1 MKRVQFWFLK
11 VSRHANKFIMNA
23 PTQGPKIKE
32 DNTASTFE
40 TRPDETPRREGGDDA
55 LAETNPSDSRMD
67 EKVVVNTQSEQKI
80 VNSPSQSEP
89 HLSEGE
95 SRVDE
100 L

>member
-1 MKRVQFWFLK
+1 
-11 VSRHANKFIMNA
+11 MNQ
-23 PTQGPKIKE
+23 PQNGPRTKE

-55 LAETNPSDSRMD
+55 LAETNPSDSRLD

-80 VNSPSQSEP
+80 VNAPSQTEAHP
-89 HLSEGE
+89 SEGANT
-95 SRVDE
+95 VDE